1 MLILDDEKTKVIGRY
16 NEIAFED
23 LASNRVVDRVTDVIG
38 KVTSLRWS
46 SDRKKIVVASGVAG
60 VGGQISIV
68 DIDTRKIV
76 KQIEGH
82 RDTLY
87 SAVLSP
93 MARWLQAPDTIVEF
107 RFGTSNLEILF
118 VTSMVIMVLSMILI
132 LIIPVNYLSAA
143 PLTKRPK
150 CGKSLPACDWIRL
163 AKGSRTV
170 FRSIHPR
177 RNESDC
183 GGSRS
188 PRSRLETGLE
198 GT

>member
-93 MARWLQAPDTIVEF
+93 D
-107 RFGTSNLEILF
+107 GTMVASAGYDRRISLWDVQSGNPIRHFDGHNGAIYDLDFDHTGKLLVSCSADE
-118 VTSMVIMVLSMILI
+118 TSKVWQV
-132 LIIPVNYLSAA
+132 A
-143 PLTKRPK
+143 
-150 CGKSLPACDWIRL
+150 
-163 AKGSRTV
+163 
-170 FRSIHPR
+170 
-177 RNESDC
+177 
-183 GGSRS
+183 
-188 PRSRLETGLE
+188 TGLRLDTLSQGE
-198 GT
+198 AEQYSVRFTPTERE